1 MPNNFS
7 ANNIVITNYF
17 QNHQFIKTKDYK
29 ELILEKK
36 YSSNYQN
43 IIYIRIFN
51 NKFDINIFKKE
62 KNKFDN

>member
-7 ANNIVITNYF
+7 ANTIVITNYF

-51 NKFDINIFKKE
+51 NKFDINIFKKD